1 MRRLFVPGELAAT
14 MRITGPD
21 AHHLMHV
28 LRARCGQQLTVVDE
42 AGAAA
47 RTEITGFTADRVELR
62 LLERLTEQAESPV
75 ELVLAQCLRKGDKM
89 DFIVQKAVEL
99 GAIRV
104 IPLKSANCV
113 VKYDGKKQ
121 AARQEKWQ
129 RIADEALK
137 QCGRSRHLEVAP
149 VMALDEWLPLQ
160 AADAAGAVF
169 MCYEGEAQR
178 PLRSYLQDMDCRRYT
193 ALIGPEG
200 GFSPAE
206 AEAAIQAGVQTVSL
220 GPRIL
225 RAETAALAALTVLQY
240 EKGDLGN

>member
-1 MRRLFVPGELAAT
+1 MRRLFIPGQLADHMT
-14 MRITGPD
+14 ITGPD

-28 LRARCGQQLTVVDE
+28 LRAKAGQQLVVADA

-47 RTEITGFTADRVELR
+47 RTEISAFTAESVELR
-62 LLERLTEQAESPV
+62 LIELLQERAESPV
-75 ELVLAQCLRKGDKM
+75 ELVLAQCLPKGDKM

-99 GAIRV
+99 GAAMV
-104 IPLKSANCV
+104 VPLKSANCV
-113 VKYDGKKQ
+113 VKYDAKKC

-137 QCGRSRHLEVAP
+137 QCGRSRHLVVTP
-149 VMALDEWLPLQ
+149 VMELADWLTQ
-160 AADAAGAVF
+160 QDAAGAVF

-178 PLRSYLQDMDCRRYT
+178 PLRAYLQTAECQRYT

-206 AEAAIQAGVQTVSL
+206 AAQAIAAGVQTVSL

-225 RAETAALAALTVLQY
+225 RAETAALAALSVLQY